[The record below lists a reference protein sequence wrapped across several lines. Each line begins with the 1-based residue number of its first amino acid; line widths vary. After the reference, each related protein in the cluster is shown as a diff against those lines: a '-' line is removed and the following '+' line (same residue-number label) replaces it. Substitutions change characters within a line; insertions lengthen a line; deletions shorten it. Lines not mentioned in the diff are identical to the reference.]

1 LTKGTSSN
9 NLLTHSAVIA
19 PKKERHVYM
28 AHVTK
33 AHHTGISVRSLQ
45 KSTNFYKDLLGFEEV
60 FSWNPQAEYI
70 GVLTGYPEVN
80 LNATVLKMPGVDVFL
95 ELLEYGNVELKNVD
109 HGNANPGIAHIAF
122 FVDDVDEWYE
132 ILTEK
137 GVESVS
143 KPVTPTIGPNKGG
156 RAIYMIDPDGVRVE
170 LIQSSQSF
178 GEYKGE

>member
-1 LTKGTSSN
+1 
-9 NLLTHSAVIA
+9 
-19 PKKERHVYM
+19 M
-28 AHVTK
+28 AQITK
-33 AHHTGISVRSLQ
+33 AHHTGISVRSMVE
-45 KSTNFYKDLLGFEEV
+45 STKFYKGLLGFEEV
-60 FSWNPQAEYI
+60 FSWNPQADYI

-80 LNATVLKMPGVDVFL
+80 LHATILKMPGVDVFL
-95 ELLEYGNVELKNVD
+95 ELLEYENVDTKVID

-122 FVDDVDEWYE
+122 FVDDVDAWHL
-132 ILTEK
+132 ILTNK
-137 GVESVS
+137 GVKSVS